1 LPKLPT
7 PPPDDHTLIVL
18 ESPNTILR
26 NRPMQKLVTPRRRK
40 IPVVKKLEA
49 AAPAI
54 RSQFGV
60 TRIGIFGSFARG
72 EQTKKSDV
80 DVLVDFAEG
89 YATLRN
95 FVGLA
100 DRLEALFRRNV
111 DLITVEGVDKY
122 IRPGV
127 EAEVIWVEG

>member
-1 LPKLPT
+1 MP
-7 PPPDDHTLIVL
+7 
-18 ESPNTILR
+18 E
-26 NRPMQKLVTPRRRK
+26 LVTPHRCK
-40 IPVVKKLEA
+40 SPVIKKLEA

-80 DVLVDFAEG
+80 DVLVNFAEG
-89 YATLRN
+89 YATLKN

-100 DRLEALFRRNV
+100 DHLEALFKRKV

-122 IRPGV
+122 IRQNV

>member
-1 LPKLPT
+1 MP
-7 PPPDDHTLIVL
+7 
-18 ESPNTILR
+18 E
-26 NRPMQKLVTPRRRK
+26 LVTSRRRK
-40 IPVVKKLEA
+40 SPVIKKMEA

-72 EQTKKSDV
+72 EQTRKSDV

-89 YATLRN
+89 YATLKN

-100 DRLEALFRRNV
+100 DRLEALFKRKV

-122 IRPGV
+122 IRPKV

>member
-1 LPKLPT
+1 M
-7 PPPDDHTLIVL
+7 PDLL
-18 ESPNTILR
+18 
-26 NRPMQKLVTPRRRK
+26 TPRRRK
-40 IPVVKKLEA
+40 SPVIKKLEA
-49 AAPAI
+49 EAPAI

-72 EQTKKSDV
+72 EQTRKSDV

-89 YATLRN
+89 YATLKN

-100 DRLEALFRRNV
+100 DRLESLFKRNV

-122 IRPGV
+122 IRHRI

>member
-1 LPKLPT
+1 M
-7 PPPDDHTLIVL
+7 PDLLT
-18 ESPNTILR
+18 S
-26 NRPMQKLVTPRRRK
+26 RRRK
-40 IPVVKKLEA
+40 SPVIKKLEA

-72 EQTKKSDV
+72 EQTRKSDV

-89 YATLRN
+89 YATLKN

-100 DRLEALFRRNV
+100 DRLEALFNRKV
-111 DLITVEGVDKY
+111 DLITMEGIDKY
-122 IRPGV
+122 IRQSV
-127 EAEVIWVEG
+127 ESEVIWIEG

>member
-1 LPKLPT
+1 MT
-7 PPPDDHTLIVL
+7 
-18 ESPNTILR
+18 E
-26 NRPMQKLVTPRRRK
+26 LVTPRRHK
-40 IPVVKKLEA
+40 IPAVKKLEA
-49 AAPAI
+49 TVPAL

-72 EQTKKSDV
+72 EQTRKSDI
-80 DVLVDFAEG
+80 DIIVDFAEG
-89 YATLRN
+89 YATLKN

-122 IRPGV
+122 IRPRI
-127 EAEVIWVEG
+127 EDEVIWVEG

>member
-1 LPKLPT
+1 MPGLVAIQQRKSA
-7 PPPDDHTLIVL
+7 VL
-18 ESPNTILR
+18 
-26 NRPMQKLVTPRRRK
+26 
-40 IPVVKKLEA
+40 KKLKT

-72 EQTKKSDV
+72 EQTRTSDV
-80 DVLVDFAEG
+80 DILVDFASG

-100 DRLEALFRRNV
+100 DYLEALFRRKV
-111 DLITVEGVDKY
+111 DLLTEASVSDLMRPY
-122 IRPGV
+122 I
-127 EAEVIWVEG
+127 EKDVIWIER

>member
-1 LPKLPT
+1 MPE
-7 PPPDDHTLIVL
+7 LITTRRHK
-18 ESPNTILR
+18 SPVI
-26 NRPMQKLVTPRRRK
+26 
-40 IPVVKKLEA
+40 KKLEA

-54 RSQFGV
+54 RTQFGV

-72 EQTKKSDV
+72 EQSRKSDV
-80 DVLVDFAEG
+80 DVLVDFAGG
-89 YATLRN
+89 YATLKN

-100 DRLEALFRRNV
+100 DRLEVLFKRKL

-122 IRPGV
+122 IRPRV